1 LLLHEQLEEQEDALE
16 EARGGER
23 GARKDAQRASARVH
37 ELEKRL
43 RDEAEETL
51 RQRGE
56 RDTDRKR
63 YADLEAGRTRME
75 EEVRR
80 VEGRVRELEG
90 EVERL
95 EGEVADGRGAM
106 RSIVSLLGRVGG
118 WKGGSTW
125 GEVVEGIERGWRRER
140 EGREAE
146 SMRKSTIEKEVVSL
160 REELEAARRA
170 NQEGADAK
178 EAEIERSRLAS
189 QKAAEQLRARIS
201 ELEEDAGTLRA
212 YHRGTRSAVS
222 RMLDIVKGSPP
233 LLDRSQVKTSRRVS
247 GFWGLGLGVWSFRVS
262 GF

>member
-1 LLLHEQLEEQEDALE
+1 MQLEEQEEALE

-23 GARKDAQRASARVH
+23 GAKKDAKRASARVS

-43 RDEAEETL
+43 QDEAEEAF

-56 RDTDRKR
+56 RDADRKR
-63 YADLEAGRTRME
+63 CADLESGRARME
-75 EEVRR
+75 EQVRR
-80 VEGRVRELEG
+80 VEGRVRDLEG

-95 EGEVADGRGAM
+95 EGEVADGKGAM
-106 RSIVSLLGRVGG
+106 RSMMAHLGRVGG

-125 GEVVEGIERGWRRER
+125 SEVVEGIERGWRRER
-140 EGREAE
+140 EWREAE
-146 SMRKSTIEKEVVSL
+146 SMRKSTIEKEVESL
-160 REELEAARRA
+160 RGELEAARRV

-178 EAEIERSRLAS
+178 EAEIERSRQAS

-222 RMLDIVKGSPP
+222 RMLDMVKGTHPI
-233 LLDRSQVKTSRRVS
+233 LDRSQVNMMPR
-247 GFWGLGLGVWSFRVS
+247 FRVQ
-262 GF
+262 G